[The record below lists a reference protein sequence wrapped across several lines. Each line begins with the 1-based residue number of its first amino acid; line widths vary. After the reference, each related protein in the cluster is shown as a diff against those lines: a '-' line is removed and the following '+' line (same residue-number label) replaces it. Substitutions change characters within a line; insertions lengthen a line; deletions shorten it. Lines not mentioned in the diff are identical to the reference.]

1 MSSSIMHRVLALAAA
16 VLSPMPLPGQAMQG
30 PGSIAIS
37 PQYHRISLDESGK
50 AYAYQLVNYGAEKVK
65 LEVSSMHWTMN
76 EDNRMVPVGEDSG
89 EVAID
94 QWMVV
99 NPVQLEIPPGETRVV
114 RFSFFLP
121 EPLPPGEYRSA
132 MVFSQKLPPADT
144 LSSAQGL
151 VLRTR
156 LNLKSAIYATVGE
169 VIRRGELKEAV
180 LTDRELRLRI
190 RNTGTA
196 HVRPRGEFVIRKEA
210 AKGEGEKMAEGEALP
225 PLQQGPLV
233 GKPVL
238 PGQERW
244 ISIDHGGLSPG
255 AYILTL
261 AGRLGDRDLEW
272 QRSFELKAR

>member
-1 MSSSIMHRVLALAAA
+1 MPSSFMHRVLTFAA
-16 VLSPMPLPGQAMQG
+16 VALPMLPMPGQAMKS

-50 AYAYQLVNYGAEKVK
+50 AYAYQLVNYGAEKVE

-76 EDNRMVPVGEDSG
+76 ENNRMVPVGEDS
-89 EVAID
+89 EEIAID

-99 NPVQLEIPPGETRVV
+99 NPVELEIPPGETRVV
-114 RFSFFLP
+114 RFSFFPP

-132 MVFSQKLPPADT
+132 MVFSQKLPAADA
-144 LSSAQGL
+144 LPSGEGL

-156 LNLKSAIYATVGE
+156 LTLKSAIYATVGE
-169 VIRRGELKEAV
+169 VIRRGELKEV
-180 LTDRELRLRI
+180 VVTTEELRLRI

-196 HVRPRGEFVIRKEA
+196 HVRPRGEFIIRKQR
-210 AKGEGEKMAEGEALP
+210 GS

-244 ISIDHGGLSPG
+244 ISIDHGELSPG
-255 AYILTL
+255 TYLLTL

-272 QRSFELKAR
+272 QSSFELKAP